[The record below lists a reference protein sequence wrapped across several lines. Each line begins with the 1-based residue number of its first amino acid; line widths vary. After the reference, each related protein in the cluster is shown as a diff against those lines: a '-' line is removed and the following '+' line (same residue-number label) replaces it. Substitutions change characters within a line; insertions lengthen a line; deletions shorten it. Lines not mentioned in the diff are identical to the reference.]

1 MIYFIIYLF
10 FEVIISVQ
18 AGSYLGGIGT
28 FLEIMS
34 SGFLGVVLLLNIK
47 TTMIESLQAMSNN
60 CINMK
65 QFQELNIFALLGAI
79 FLILPGI
86 LSDIIGVLMQFSV
99 FTSLLISRY
108 NKSKG
113 ACQDFNKNQG
123 DENVIDVEIINNDT
137 HLK

>member
-1 MIYFIIYLF
+1 MIYFILYLF
-10 FEVIISVQ
+10 FEVMISVQ
-18 AGSYLGGIGT
+18 VGSYLGGVGT
-28 FLEIMS
+28 FLEIMA
-34 SGFLGVVLLLNIK
+34 SGLVGVILLLNVK
-47 TTMIESLQAMSNN
+47 TTMVQSLEAMSNN

-86 LSDIIGVLMQFSV
+86 LSDVIGVFMQFSV
-99 FTSLLISRY
+99 FTGLLISRY

-113 ACQDFNKNQG
+113 ECHNFNQNKGN
-123 DENVIDVEIINNDT
+123 ENVIDVEVISNDT